1 MQPDLQGLEITKGEI
16 KHCSGVSINAVFKPP
31 TFRKFLSE
39 IGKTSLVILFI
50 WCSGLILAGIFPE
63 QLLALATIDALAS
76 LVLLADDLRKIRF
89 SYKNR
94 NLVRMFEDVKR
105 FNFVIKAIDIND
117 QIEAVGNHSVRLQNR
132 ERVIQALRIAREDII
147 RALRTERILRENKR
161 FIQGNTQLFEA
172 NLMALTDLQMSDQA
186 TEYGRLLNE
195 ALQIVVN
202 VQEEMKK
209 LQDQRF

>member
-50 WCSGLILAGIFPE
+50 WCSGLILGGIFPE
-63 QLLALATIDALAS
+63 QLLALVTIDALAS

-94 NLVRMFEDVKR
+94 NLIRMFEDVKR